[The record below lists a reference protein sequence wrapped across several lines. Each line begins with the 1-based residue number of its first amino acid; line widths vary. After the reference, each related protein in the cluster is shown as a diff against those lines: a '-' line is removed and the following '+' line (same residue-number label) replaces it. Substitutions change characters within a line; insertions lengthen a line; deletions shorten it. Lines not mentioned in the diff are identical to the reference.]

1 MIQNE
6 KKNQPLNGGR
16 AKKGKKVGLRKI
28 SSYLV
33 GNSRKMYT
41 FSRKND
47 PIHASG

>member
-6 KKNQPLNGGR
+6 KKNQPLNGVE
-16 AKKGKKVGLRKI
+16 KKVKKLDLRQI

-41 FSRKND
+41 FSRKKY